1 MIDILSIDIIKN
13 AQKRIGDFVKKTP
26 LIHSAF
32 FSELCK
38 GTVYL
43 KLENQQLTNSF
54 KIRGAFN
61 RMLQLS
67 REEKKKGVITASS
80 GNHALGVAL
89 AAKHIGISTK
99 IVVPTKISKAKLD
112 KLNKYDVMIIQ
123 EGNYDEVENIAKK
136 LSFDEGLTYI
146 SPYNDIEIIAG
157 QGTIG
162 IEIFEEL
169 GHINSIIIPVGGG
182 GMVSGIAIAL
192 KHLDPTIKII
202 GVQTKGASTMYES
215 WKKGKVV
222 SVKETNTL
230 AEGLSGGLE
239 SGALTFKIIKK
250 FVDEIKIVKE
260 RNIKKAITLL
270 WEKEQQVVE
279 GAGATSVAYIIENKK
294 QFKDKIIVAVIS
306 GGNIE
311 ESLFQKIIK
320 KDELLNR

>member
-1 MIDILSIDIIKN
+1 MDFLSIDIIKN
-13 AQKRIGDFVKKTP
+13 AHKRIGDFIKKTP
-26 LIHSAF
+26 LIHSTF

-67 REEKKKGVITASS
+67 REELKRGVITASS

-89 AAKHIGISTK
+89 AAKQLDIFAK
-99 IVVPTKISKAKLD
+99 IVIPKEISKAKLD
-112 KLNKYDVMIIQ
+112 KIKKYDVMIVQ
-123 EGNYDEVENIAKK
+123 EGNYDEVENKARK
-136 LSFDEGLTYI
+136 LSINEGLTYI

-162 IEIFEEL
+162 IEVFEEL
-169 GHINSIIIPVGGG
+169 GHIDSIIIPVGGG
-182 GMVSGIAIAL
+182 GLVSGIAIAL

-222 SVKETNTL
+222 SVKESYTL

-239 SGALTFKIIKK
+239 PNAITYKIIKK
-250 FVDEIKIVKE
+250 YVDELKIVKE
-260 RNIKKAITLL
+260 RNIKKAINLL
-270 WEKEQQVVE
+270 WKKEEQVVE
-279 GAGATSVAYIIENKK
+279 GAGATAIAHIIENEQK
-294 QFKDKIIVAVIS
+294 FNDKIIVAIIS

-320 KDELLNR
+320 KG